1 MKTPIK
7 KYPFLISLIISFAI
21 VVASIFVVAFCGLKL
36 NPSLGGGSQFEISI
50 TDDIEAKSSIQKI
63 KDVLEDNNITYDSFI
78 VEDKANATDV
88 AGVYSQRYIVVN
100 VIATNVSDE
109 VESKVRTEVASKL
122 GVSIENVSGIENII
136 SSIKSKD
143 ILLFGLGIAIIAIC
157 LFVFGLIRYDVFA
170 GIAFFLSILH
180 NIILFLSIMI
190 LTRIPL
196 GLISIAAIAVLS
208 LILSAVLVSI
218 FEKNKLENEIHLA
231 EKETPS
237 ERLIKAEISA
247 TKPYIV
253 VLIAVLLFTV
263 MLFFVPLYNVIFSA
277 LSILISVIVTLYTTL
292 LVGPSVYGTFLD
304 IKQSRFNATL
314 SRNDSVNKV
323 IKKKIAKSKKA
334 SK

>member
-1 MKTPIK
+1 MKKPIK

-50 TDDIEAKSSIQKI
+50 ADNVDAKGSIQKI
-63 KDVLEDNNITYDSFI
+63 KEVLDDNNITYDSFT
-78 VEDKANATDV
+78 VEDKAKATNV
-88 AGVYSQRYIVVN
+88 AGVHSQRHIVVN

-109 VESKVRTEVASKL
+109 VESKVRADVASKL
-122 GVSIENVSGIENII
+122 SISVDDVSGIENII

-143 ILLFGLGIAIIAIC
+143 ILLFGLGIGIIAIC

-208 LILSAVLVSI
+208 LIMSAILVSV
-218 FEKNKLENEIHLA
+218 FEKNKLENEVRLA

-237 ERLIKAEISA
+237 ERLINAEISA

-253 VLIAVLLFTV
+253 VLIAVLLFTI

-292 LVGPSVYGTFLD
+292 LIGPSVYGTFLD
-304 IKQSRFNATL
+304 IKQARFNATL
-314 SRNDSVNKV
+314 SRNDSINKV

>member
-63 KDVLEDNNITYDSFI
+63 KDVLKDNNITYDSFI

-122 GVSIENVSGIENII
+122 GVSIDNVSGIENII

-218 FEKNKLENEIHLA
+218 FEKNKLENETHLA

-277 LSILISVIVTLYTTL
+277 LSILISVVVTLYTTL

>member
-63 KDVLEDNNITYDSFI
+63 KDVLKDNNITYDSFI

-122 GVSIENVSGIENII
+122 GVSIDNVSGIENII

-180 NIILFLSIMI
+180 NIILFLSIII

-277 LSILISVIVTLYTTL
+277 LSILISVVVTLYTTL

>member
-63 KDVLEDNNITYDSFI
+63 KDVLKDNNITYDSFI

-277 LSILISVIVTLYTTL
+277 LSILISVVVTLYTTL